1 MPIRWTNSDSYTS
14 EMIRPRTVPLF
25 DPDAQP
31 ASWNE
36 RMSHGEYAVHYSSF
50 DQVAREIG
58 PSCTVL
64 GSLEGAEEYAKAQVM
79 LNPELR
85 CRIYDDR
92 GFVDRPSS
100 KSADSDTKERVKSHH
115 VSAQMVRIAAIFRWA
130 RIGHRGLELGLQAHM
145 VRNDRRTHAY
155 SGPYPARNRTSLD
168 TSCQAKAYPR

>member
-92 GFVDRPSS
+92 GFVERPSS

-115 VSAQMVRIAAIFRWA
+115 ASAD
-130 RIGHRGLELGLQAHM
+130 GS
-145 VRNDRRTHAY
+145 DRCYFSVGSHWSSWTGA
-155 SGPYPARNRTSLD
+155 RTSSSHGPQRSAHACLFRAL
-168 TSCQAKAYPR
+168 SCS